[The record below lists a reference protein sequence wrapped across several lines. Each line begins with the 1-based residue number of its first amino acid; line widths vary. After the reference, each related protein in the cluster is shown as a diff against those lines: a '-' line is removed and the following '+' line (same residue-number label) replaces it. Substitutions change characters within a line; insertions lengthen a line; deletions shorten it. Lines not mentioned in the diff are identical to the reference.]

1 MDQVYQQHFGF
12 RVAPFNI
19 TPDPGFLYLTESHK
33 EGLAQLSYGIRARK
47 GFVVVTGEVGTGKTT
62 LIKALLNELNDS
74 AQTALLF
81 SLIVSPTDLL
91 RYVCEEFG
99 LVEPRGPSD
108 DVHEYLR
115 LLNEFLLQRYK
126 NGKNCALIIDE
137 AQNLSNEVLETIRL
151 LSNFETARDKLLQ
164 IVLVGQPELTFRL
177 NSPSLRQLKQRITLR
192 HHLRA
197 LTLIDCQGY
206 IVNRLQLAGGGP
218 KIFTAKAVETVYLY
232 SGGIPRLINV
242 LCDNA
247 LLTGYALGQKQIDA
261 PIVREVAED
270 LHLVAIADSLAV
282 SRPDAIRENPYSF
295 QDLNGTSEFR
305 PAPPSTS
312 AVVERKVQAASVREG
327 MNSFST
333 TAPNIGTVSQTVLTA
348 IAEAL
353 TEAMGPMALFVL
365 RDSINS
371 LGASESNFPKAKLT
385 TLVRAVSHEIVD
397 DTMRGDFQKAVSGIT
412 GV

>member
-62 LIKALLNELNDS
+62 LIKALLNELSDS

-99 LVEPRGPSD
+99 LVEPHRPSD
-108 DVHEYLR
+108 NVHEYLR
-115 LLNEFLLQRYK
+115 LLNEFLLERYK

-197 LTLIDCQGY
+197 LTLRDCQGY

-218 KIFTAKAVETVYLY
+218 KIFSAKAVEAVYLY

-247 LLTGYALGQKQIDA
+247 LLTAYALGQKQIDA

-270 LHLVAIADSLAV
+270 LQLVATADSVAV
-282 SRPDAIRENPYSF
+282 SRPDAITGNPYSF

-305 PAPPSTS
+305 PEPPSTS
-312 AVVERKVQAASVREG
+312 AVEQEAKAGPVREE

-333 TAPNIGTVSQTVLTA
+333 TAPNIGTVPQTVLTA
-348 IAEAL
+348 ITQAL

-365 RDSINS
+365 RDAINS
-371 LGASESNFPKAKLT
+371 LGESENNFPKAKLT

-397 DTMRGDFQKAVSGIT
+397 DTMRSDFQRALCGIT
-412 GV
+412 AA